1 MSAKRLIPPVLTAGV
16 AIVSMIAMTT
26 CALTGDVPKAA
37 MQSRSAAAINQ
48 LKLSQKAES
57 ESVAAVPATI
67 ESTAAPTA
75 KLTKPTEPPSEP
87 EVPWDASEDAQ
98 AVMEAARKAVRK
110 CTHKGMKMEEK
121 LRAAFDY
128 LKDNYLEGVR
138 RDTYT
143 GPDWPVVYAKD
154 LLIDGKGD
162 CFSFGASFAYMA
174 KAIGYEEVYACN
186 SGGHG
191 WAEIDGKIYDP
202 EWATHS
208 DKYSYYGMSY
218 DEPCDVAYGDSLGDE
233 DWMHVK
239 I

>member
-57 ESVAAVPATI
+57 ETVAAVPATI
-67 ESTAAPTA
+67 DSTAAPTA
-75 KLTKPTEPPSEP
+75 KPTKPTEPPSEP

-121 LRAAFDY
+121 LRVAFDY

>member
-1 MSAKRLIPPVLTAGV
+1 MSANRLIPPVLTAGV

-26 CALTGDVPKAA
+26 CALTGDMPKAD
-37 MQSRSAAAINQ
+37 MHAAAINQ
-48 LKLSQKAES
+48 LKLSQKTES
-57 ESVAAVPATI
+57 ETVTTVPATI
-67 ESTAAPTA
+67 ATTKP
-75 KLTKPTEPPSEP
+75 TKPTEPPTEP

-98 AVMEAARKAVRK
+98 AVMEAARDAVRK
-110 CTHKGMKMEEK
+110 CTRKGMTREEK
-121 LRAAFDY
+121 LYASFHY

-191 WAEIDGKIYDP
+191 WTEIDGKLYDP

-218 DEPCDVAYGDSLGDE
+218 DEPCDIAYGDALGDE

-239 I
+239 V

>member
-1 MSAKRLIPPVLTAGV
+1 MSANRLIPPVLTAGV

-26 CALTGDVPKAA
+26 CALTGDMPKAD
-37 MQSRSAAAINQ
+37 MHAAAINQ
-48 LKLSQKAES
+48 LKLSQKTES
-57 ESVAAVPATI
+57 ETVTTVPATI
-67 ESTAAPTA
+67 ATTKP
-75 KLTKPTEPPSEP
+75 TKPTEPPTEP

-98 AVMEAARKAVRK
+98 AVMEAARDAVRK
-110 CTHKGMKMEEK
+110 CTRKGMTMEEK
-121 LRAAFDY
+121 LYASFHY

-191 WAEIDGKIYDP
+191 WTEIDGKLYDP

-218 DEPCDVAYGDSLGDE
+218 DEPCDVAYGDALGDE

-239 I
+239 V

>member
-1 MSAKRLIPPVLTAGV
+1 MSANRLIPPVLTAGV

-26 CALTGDVPKAA
+26 CALTGDMPKAD
-37 MQSRSAAAINQ
+37 MHAAAINQ
-48 LKLSQKAES
+48 LKLSQKTES
-57 ESVAAVPATI
+57 ETVTTVPATI
-67 ESTAAPTA
+67 ATTKP
-75 KLTKPTEPPSEP
+75 TKPTEPPTEP

-98 AVMEAARKAVRK
+98 AVMEAARDAVRK
-110 CTHKGMKMEEK
+110 CTRKGMTMEEK
-121 LRAAFDY
+121 LYASFHY

-162 CFSFGASFAYMA
+162 CFSFGASFAFMA

-191 WAEIDGKIYDP
+191 WTEIDGKLYDP

-239 I
+239 V

>member
-1 MSAKRLIPPVLTAGV
+1 MSANRLIPPVLTTGV

-26 CALTGDVPKAA
+26 CALTGDMPKAD
-37 MQSRSAAAINQ
+37 MHAAAINQ
-48 LKLSQKAES
+48 LKLSQKTES
-57 ESVAAVPATI
+57 ETVTTVPATI
-67 ESTAAPTA
+67 ATTKP
-75 KLTKPTEPPSEP
+75 TKPTEPPTEP

-98 AVMEAARKAVRK
+98 AVMEAARDAVRK
-110 CTHKGMKMEEK
+110 CTRKGMTMEEK
-121 LRAAFDY
+121 LYASFHY

-191 WAEIDGKIYDP
+191 WTEIDGKLYDP

-218 DEPCDVAYGDSLGDE
+218 DEPCDVAYGDALGDE
-233 DWMHVK
+233 GWMHVK
-239 I
+239 V

>member
-1 MSAKRLIPPVLTAGV
+1 MSANRLIPPVLTAGV

-26 CALTGDVPKAA
+26 CALTGDMPKAD
-37 MQSRSAAAINQ
+37 MHAAAINQ
-48 LKLSQKAES
+48 LKLSQKTES
-57 ESVAAVPATI
+57 ETVTTVPATI
-67 ESTAAPTA
+67 ATTKP
-75 KLTKPTEPPSEP
+75 TKPTEPPTEP

-98 AVMEAARKAVRK
+98 AVMEAARDAVRK
-110 CTHKGMKMEEK
+110 CTRKGMTMEEK
-121 LRAAFDY
+121 LYASFHY

-191 WAEIDGKIYDP
+191 WTEIDGKFYDP

-218 DEPCDVAYGDSLGDE
+218 DEPCDVAYGDALGDE

-239 I
+239 V

>member
-1 MSAKRLIPPVLTAGV
+1 MSANRLIPPVLTAGV

-26 CALTGDVPKAA
+26 CALTGDMPKAD
-37 MQSRSAAAINQ
+37 MHAAAINQ
-48 LKLSQKAES
+48 LKLSQTTES
-57 ESVAAVPATI
+57 ETVTTVPATI
-67 ESTAAPTA
+67 ATTKP
-75 KLTKPTEPPSEP
+75 TKPTEPPTEP

-98 AVMEAARKAVRK
+98 AVMEAARDAVRK
-110 CTHKGMKMEEK
+110 CTRKGMTMEEK
-121 LRAAFDY
+121 LYASFHY

-162 CFSFGASFAYMA
+162 CFSFGASFAFMA

-191 WAEIDGKIYDP
+191 WTEIDGKLYDP

-218 DEPCDVAYGDSLGDE
+218 DEPCDVAYGDALGDE

-239 I
+239 V

>member
-1 MSAKRLIPPVLTAGV
+1 MSANRLIPPVLTAGV

-26 CALTGDVPKAA
+26 CALTGDMPKAD
-37 MQSRSAAAINQ
+37 MHAAAINQ
-48 LKLSQKAES
+48 LKLSQKTES
-57 ESVAAVPATI
+57 ETVTTVPATI
-67 ESTAAPTA
+67 ATTKP
-75 KLTKPTEPPSEP
+75 TKPTEPPSEP

-98 AVMEAARKAVRK
+98 AVMEAARDAVRK
-110 CTHKGMKMEEK
+110 CTRKGMTMEEK
-121 LRAAFDY
+121 LYASFHY

-191 WAEIDGKIYDP
+191 WTEIDGKLYDP

-239 I
+239 V

>member
-1 MSAKRLIPPVLTAGV
+1 MSANRLIPPVLTAGV

-26 CALTGDVPKAA
+26 CALTGDMPKAD
-37 MQSRSAAAINQ
+37 MHVAAINQ
-48 LKLSQKAES
+48 LKLSQKTES
-57 ESVAAVPATI
+57 ETVTTVPATI
-67 ESTAAPTA
+67 ATTKP
-75 KLTKPTEPPSEP
+75 TKPTEPPTEP

-98 AVMEAARKAVRK
+98 AVMEAARDAVRK
-110 CTHKGMKMEEK
+110 CTRKGMTMEEK
-121 LRAAFDY
+121 LYASFHY

-191 WAEIDGKIYDP
+191 WTEIDGKLYDP

-239 I
+239 V

>member
-1 MSAKRLIPPVLTAGV
+1 MSANRLIPPVLTAGV

-26 CALTGDVPKAA
+26 CALTGDMPKAD
-37 MQSRSAAAINQ
+37 MHAAAINQ
-48 LKLSQKAES
+48 LKLSQKTES
-57 ESVAAVPATI
+57 ETVTTVPATI
-67 ESTAAPTA
+67 ATTKP
-75 KLTKPTEPPSEP
+75 TKPTEPPTEP

-98 AVMEAARKAVRK
+98 AVMEAARDAVRK
-110 CTHKGMKMEEK
+110 CTRKGMTMEEK
-121 LRAAFDY
+121 LYASFHY

-143 GPDWPVVYAKD
+143 EPDWPVVYAKD

-162 CFSFGASFAYMA
+162 CFSFGASFAFMA

-191 WAEIDGKIYDP
+191 WTEIDGKLYDP

-218 DEPCDVAYGDSLGDE
+218 DEPCDVAYGDALGDE

-239 I
+239 V

>member
-1 MSAKRLIPPVLTAGV
+1 MSANRLIPPVLTTGV

-26 CALTGDVPKAA
+26 CALTGDMPKAD
-37 MQSRSAAAINQ
+37 MHAAAINQ
-48 LKLSQKAES
+48 LKLSQKTES
-57 ESVAAVPATI
+57 ETVTTVPATI
-67 ESTAAPTA
+67 ATTKPA
-75 KLTKPTEPPSEP
+75 KPTEPPTEP

-98 AVMEAARKAVRK
+98 AVMEAARDAVRK
-110 CTHKGMKMEEK
+110 CTRKGMTMEEK
-121 LRAAFDY
+121 LYASFHY

-191 WAEIDGKIYDP
+191 WTEIDGKLYDP

-239 I
+239 V

>member
-1 MSAKRLIPPVLTAGV
+1 MSANRLIPPVLTTGV

-26 CALTGDVPKAA
+26 CALTGDMPKAD
-37 MQSRSAAAINQ
+37 MHAAAINQ
-48 LKLSQKAES
+48 LKLSQKTES
-57 ESVAAVPATI
+57 ETVTTVPATI
-67 ESTAAPTA
+67 ATTKP
-75 KLTKPTEPPSEP
+75 TKPTEPPTEP

-98 AVMEAARKAVRK
+98 AVMEAARDTVRK
-110 CTHKGMKMEEK
+110 CTRKGMTMEEK
-121 LRAAFDY
+121 LYASFHY

-191 WAEIDGKIYDP
+191 WTEIDGKLYDP

-218 DEPCDVAYGDSLGDE
+218 DEPCDVAYGDALGDE

-239 I
+239 V

>member
-1 MSAKRLIPPVLTAGV
+1 MSANRLIPPVLTAGV

-26 CALTGDVPKAA
+26 CALTGDMPKAD
-37 MQSRSAAAINQ
+37 MHAAAINQ
-48 LKLSQKAES
+48 LKLSQKTES
-57 ESVAAVPATI
+57 ETVTTVPATI
-67 ESTAAPTA
+67 ATTKP
-75 KLTKPTEPPSEP
+75 TKPTEPPTEP

-98 AVMEAARKAVRK
+98 AVMEAARDAVRK
-110 CTHKGMKMEEK
+110 CTRKGMTMEEK
-121 LRAAFDY
+121 LYASFHY

-162 CFSFGASFAYMA
+162 CYSYGAGFAYMA

-191 WAEIDGKIYDP
+191 WTEIDGKLYDP

-218 DEPCDVAYGDSLGDE
+218 DEPCDVAYGDALGDE

-239 I
+239 V

>member
-1 MSAKRLIPPVLTAGV
+1 MSANRLIPPVLTAGV

-26 CALTGDVPKAA
+26 CALTGDMPKAD
-37 MQSRSAAAINQ
+37 MHAAAINQ
-48 LKLSQKAES
+48 LKLSQKTES
-57 ESVAAVPATI
+57 ETVTTVPATI
-67 ESTAAPTA
+67 ATTKP
-75 KLTKPTEPPSEP
+75 TKPTEPPSEP

-98 AVMEAARKAVRK
+98 AVMEAARDAVRK
-110 CTHKGMKMEEK
+110 CTRKGMTMEEK
-121 LRAAFDY
+121 LYASFHY

-191 WAEIDGKIYDP
+191 WTEIDGKLYDP

-218 DEPCDVAYGDSLGDE
+218 DEPCDVAYGDALGDE
-233 DWMHVK
+233 GWMHVK
-239 I
+239 V

>member
-1 MSAKRLIPPVLTAGV
+1 MSANRLIPPVLTAGV

-26 CALTGDVPKAA
+26 CALTGDMPKAD
-37 MQSRSAAAINQ
+37 MHAAAINQ
-48 LKLSQKAES
+48 LKLSQKTES
-57 ESVAAVPATI
+57 ETVTTVPATI
-67 ESTAAPTA
+67 ATTKP
-75 KLTKPTEPPSEP
+75 TKPTEPPSEP

-98 AVMEAARKAVRK
+98 AVMEAARDAVRK
-110 CTHKGMKMEEK
+110 CTRKGMTMEEK
-121 LRAAFDY
+121 LYASFHY

-191 WAEIDGKIYDP
+191 WTEIDGKLYDP

-218 DEPCDVAYGDSLGDE
+218 DEPCDVAYGDALGDE

-239 I
+239 V

>member
-1 MSAKRLIPPVLTAGV
+1 MSANRLIPPVLTAGV

-26 CALTGDVPKAA
+26 CALTGDMPKAD
-37 MQSRSAAAINQ
+37 MHAAAINQ
-48 LKLSQKAES
+48 LKLSQKTES
-57 ESVAAVPATI
+57 ETVTTVPATI
-67 ESTAAPTA
+67 ATTKP
-75 KLTKPTEPPSEP
+75 TKPTEPPTEP

-98 AVMEAARKAVRK
+98 AVMEAARDAVRK
-110 CTHKGMKMEEK
+110 CTRKCMTMEEK
-121 LRAAFDY
+121 LYASFHY

-191 WAEIDGKIYDP
+191 WTEIDGKLYDP

-218 DEPCDVAYGDSLGDE
+218 DEPCDVAYGDALGDE

-239 I
+239 V

>member
-1 MSAKRLIPPVLTAGV
+1 MSANRLIPPVLTTGV

-26 CALTGDVPKAA
+26 CALTGDMPKAD
-37 MQSRSAAAINQ
+37 MHAAAINQ
-48 LKLSQKAES
+48 LKLSQKTES
-57 ESVAAVPATI
+57 ETVTTVPATI
-67 ESTAAPTA
+67 ATTKP
-75 KLTKPTEPPSEP
+75 TKPTEPPTEP

-98 AVMEAARKAVRK
+98 AVMEAARDAVRK
-110 CTHKGMKMEEK
+110 CTRKGMTMEEK
-121 LRAAFDY
+121 LYASFHY

-191 WAEIDGKIYDP
+191 WTEIDGKLYDP

-218 DEPCDVAYGDSLGDE
+218 DEPCDVAYGDALGDE

-239 I
+239 V

>member
-1 MSAKRLIPPVLTAGV
+1 MSANRLIPPVLTAGV

-26 CALTGDVPKAA
+26 CALTGDMPKAD
-37 MQSRSAAAINQ
+37 MHAAAINQ
-48 LKLSQKAES
+48 LKLSQKTES
-57 ESVAAVPATI
+57 ETVTTVPATI
-67 ESTAAPTA
+67 ATTKP
-75 KLTKPTEPPSEP
+75 TKPTEPPTEP
-87 EVPWDASEDAQ
+87 EVSWDASEDAQ
-98 AVMEAARKAVRK
+98 AVMEAARDAVRK
-110 CTHKGMKMEEK
+110 CTRKGMTMEEK
-121 LRAAFDY
+121 LYASFHY

-191 WAEIDGKIYDP
+191 WTEIDGKLYDP

-218 DEPCDVAYGDSLGDE
+218 DEPCDVAYGDALGDE

-239 I
+239 V

>member
-1 MSAKRLIPPVLTAGV
+1 MSANRLIPPVLTAGV

-26 CALTGDVPKAA
+26 CALTGDMPKAD
-37 MQSRSAAAINQ
+37 MHAAAINQ
-48 LKLSQKAES
+48 LKLSQKTES
-57 ESVAAVPATI
+57 ETVTTVPATI
-67 ESTAAPTA
+67 ATTKP
-75 KLTKPTEPPSEP
+75 TKPTEPPTEP

-98 AVMEAARKAVRK
+98 AVMEAARDAVRK
-110 CTHKGMKMEEK
+110 CTRKGMTMEEK
-121 LRAAFDY
+121 LYASFHY

-191 WAEIDGKIYDP
+191 WTEIDGKLYDP

-239 I
+239 V

>member
-1 MSAKRLIPPVLTAGV
+1 MSANRLIPPVLTAGV

-26 CALTGDVPKAA
+26 CALTGDMPKAD
-37 MQSRSAAAINQ
+37 MHAAAINQ
-48 LKLSQKAES
+48 LKLSQKTES
-57 ESVAAVPATI
+57 ETVTTVPATI
-67 ESTAAPTA
+67 ATTKPA
-75 KLTKPTEPPSEP
+75 KPTEPPTEP

-98 AVMEAARKAVRK
+98 AVMEAARDAVRK
-110 CTHKGMKMEEK
+110 CTRKGMTMEEK
-121 LRAAFDY
+121 LYASFHY

-191 WAEIDGKIYDP
+191 WTEIDGKLYDP

-218 DEPCDVAYGDSLGDE
+218 DEPCDVAYGDALGDE

-239 I
+239 V

>member
-57 ESVAAVPATI
+57 ESVAALPATI

-75 KLTKPTEPPSEP
+75 KPTKPTEPPSEP

-121 LRAAFDY
+121 LRVAFDY

-191 WAEIDGKIYDP
+191 WAEIDGKIYAP

>member
-57 ESVAAVPATI
+57 ETVAAVPATI

-75 KLTKPTEPPSEP
+75 KPTKPTEPPSEP

-121 LRAAFDY
+121 LRVAFDY

-218 DEPCDVAYGDSLGDE
+218 DEPCDVLYADSLGDE

>member
-1 MSAKRLIPPVLTAGV
+1 MSANRLIPPVLTAGV

-26 CALTGDVPKAA
+26 CALTGDMPKAD
-37 MQSRSAAAINQ
+37 MHAAAINQ
-48 LKLSQKAES
+48 LKLSQKTES
-57 ESVAAVPATI
+57 ETVTTVPATI
-67 ESTAAPTA
+67 ATTKP
-75 KLTKPTEPPSEP
+75 TKPTEPPTEP

-98 AVMEAARKAVRK
+98 AVMEAARDAVRK
-110 CTHKGMKMEEK
+110 CTRKGMTMEEK
-121 LRAAFDY
+121 LYASFHY

-191 WAEIDGKIYDP
+191 WAEIDGLVYDP
-202 EWATHS
+202 EWDIHHS
-208 DKYSYYGMSY
+208 EYSHFGVYYG
-218 DEPCDVAYGDSLGDE
+218 DTDCDVNYSGGIERGE
-233 DWMHVK
+233 DYMRIPV
-239 I
+239 

>member
-1 MSAKRLIPPVLTAGV
+1 MSANRLIPPVLTAGV

-26 CALTGDVPKAA
+26 CALTGDMPKAD
-37 MQSRSAAAINQ
+37 MHAAAINQ
-48 LKLSQKAES
+48 LKLSQKTES
-57 ESVAAVPATI
+57 ETVTTVPATI
-67 ESTAAPTA
+67 ATTKP
-75 KLTKPTEPPSEP
+75 TKPTEPSTEP

-98 AVMEAARKAVRK
+98 AVMEAARDAVRK
-110 CTHKGMKMEEK
+110 CTRKGMTMEEK
-121 LRAAFDY
+121 LYASFHY

-191 WAEIDGKIYDP
+191 WTEIDGKLYDP

-218 DEPCDVAYGDSLGDE
+218 DEPCYVAYGDALGDE

-239 I
+239 V

>member
-1 MSAKRLIPPVLTAGV
+1 MSANRLIPPVLTAGV

-26 CALTGDVPKAA
+26 CALTGDMPKAD
-37 MQSRSAAAINQ
+37 MHAAAINQ
-48 LKLSQKAES
+48 LKLSQKTES
-57 ESVAAVPATI
+57 ETVTTVPATI
-67 ESTAAPTA
+67 ATTKP
-75 KLTKPTEPPSEP
+75 TKPTEPPTEP

-98 AVMEAARKAVRK
+98 AVMEAARDAVRK
-110 CTHKGMKMEEK
+110 CTRKGMTMEEK
-121 LRAAFDY
+121 LYASFHY

-191 WAEIDGKIYDP
+191 WTEIDGKLYDP

-218 DEPCDVAYGDSLGDE
+218 DEPCDVAYGDALGDE
-233 DWMHVK
+233 GWMHVK
-239 I
+239 G

>member
-1 MSAKRLIPPVLTAGV
+1 MSANRLIPPVLTAGV

-26 CALTGDVPKAA
+26 CALTGDMPKAD
-37 MQSRSAAAINQ
+37 MHAAAINQ
-48 LKLSQKAES
+48 LKLSQKTES
-57 ESVAAVPATI
+57 ETVTTVPATI
-67 ESTAAPTA
+67 ATTKPA
-75 KLTKPTEPPSEP
+75 KPTEPPTEP

-98 AVMEAARKAVRK
+98 AVMEAARDAVRK
-110 CTHKGMKMEEK
+110 CTRKGMTMEEK
-121 LRAAFDY
+121 LYASFHY

-191 WAEIDGKIYDP
+191 WTEIDGKLYDP

-239 I
+239 V

>member
-1 MSAKRLIPPVLTAGV
+1 MSANRLIPPVLTAGV

-26 CALTGDVPKAA
+26 CALTGDMPKAD
-37 MQSRSAAAINQ
+37 MHAAAINQ
-48 LKLSQKAES
+48 LKLSQKTES
-57 ESVAAVPATI
+57 ETVTTVPATI
-67 ESTAAPTA
+67 ATTKP
-75 KLTKPTEPPSEP
+75 TKPTEPPTEP

-98 AVMEAARKAVRK
+98 AVMEAARDAVRK
-110 CTHKGMKMEEK
+110 CTRKGMTMEEK
-121 LRAAFDY
+121 LYASFHY

-191 WAEIDGKIYDP
+191 WAEIDKLVYDP
-202 EWATHS
+202 EWSMHHDDFT
-208 DKYSYYGMSY
+208 YFGLSY
-218 DEPCDVAYGDSLGDE
+218 DEETDVPYRFGISGGAE
-233 DWMHVK
+233 WMHIKV
-239 I
+239 

>member
-1 MSAKRLIPPVLTAGV
+1 LIPPVLTAGV

-26 CALTGDVPKAA
+26 CALTGDMPKAD
-37 MQSRSAAAINQ
+37 MHAAAINQ
-48 LKLSQKAES
+48 LKLSQKTES
-57 ESVAAVPATI
+57 ETVTTVPATI
-67 ESTAAPTA
+67 ATTKP
-75 KLTKPTEPPSEP
+75 TKPTEPPTEP

-98 AVMEAARKAVRK
+98 AVMEAARDAVRK
-110 CTHKGMKMEEK
+110 CTRKGMTMEEK
-121 LRAAFDY
+121 LYASFHY

-191 WAEIDGKIYDP
+191 WTEIDGKLYDP

-218 DEPCDVAYGDSLGDE
+218 DEPCDVAYGDALGDE

-239 I
+239 V

>member
-1 MSAKRLIPPVLTAGV
+1 MSANRLIPPVLTAGV

-26 CALTGDVPKAA
+26 CALTGDMPKAD
-37 MQSRSAAAINQ
+37 MHAAAINQ
-48 LKLSQKAES
+48 LKLSQKTES
-57 ESVAAVPATI
+57 ETVTTVPATI
-67 ESTAAPTA
+67 ATTKP
-75 KLTKPTEPPSEP
+75 TKPTEPPTEP

-98 AVMEAARKAVRK
+98 AVMEAARDAVRK
-110 CTHKGMKMEEK
+110 CTRKGMTMEEK
-121 LRAAFDY
+121 LYASFHY

-143 GPDWPVVYAKD
+143 RPDWPVVYAKD

-174 KAIGYEEVYACN
+174 KAIGFEEVYACN

-191 WAEIDGKIYDP
+191 WTEIDGKLYDP

-218 DEPCDVAYGDSLGDE
+218 DEPCDVAYGDALGDE

-239 I
+239 V

>member
-57 ESVAAVPATI
+57 ETVAAVPATI

-75 KLTKPTEPPSEP
+75 RPTKPTEPPSEP

-121 LRAAFDY
+121 LRVAFDY

>member
-1 MSAKRLIPPVLTAGV
+1 MSANRLIPPVLTAGV

-26 CALTGDVPKAA
+26 CALTGDMPKAD
-37 MQSRSAAAINQ
+37 MHAAAINQ
-48 LKLSQKAES
+48 LKLSQKTES
-57 ESVAAVPATI
+57 ETVTTVPATI
-67 ESTAAPTA
+67 ATTVAPTT
-75 KLTKPTEPPSEP
+75 KPTKPTEPPSEP

-98 AVMEAARKAVRK
+98 AVMEAARDAVRK
-110 CTHKGMKMEEK
+110 CTRKGMTMEEK
-121 LRAAFDY
+121 LYASFHY

-191 WAEIDGKIYDP
+191 WTEIDGKLYDP

-218 DEPCDVAYGDSLGDE
+218 DEPCDVAYGDALGDE

-239 I
+239 V

>member
-57 ESVAAVPATI
+57 ETVAAVPATI

-75 KLTKPTEPPSEP
+75 KPTKPTEPPSEP

-121 LRAAFDY
+121 LRVAFDY

-218 DEPCDVAYGDSLGDE
+218 DEPSDVAYGDSLGDE

>member
-1 MSAKRLIPPVLTAGV
+1 MSANRLIPPVLTAGV

-26 CALTGDVPKAA
+26 CALTGDMPKAD
-37 MQSRSAAAINQ
+37 MHAAAINQ
-48 LKLSQKAES
+48 LKLSQKTES
-57 ESVAAVPATI
+57 ETVTTVPATI
-67 ESTAAPTA
+67 ATTKP
-75 KLTKPTEPPSEP
+75 TKPTEPPTEP

-98 AVMEAARKAVRK
+98 AVMEAARDAVRK
-110 CTHKGMKMEEK
+110 CTRKGMTMEEK
-121 LRAAFDY
+121 LYASFHY

-143 GPDWPVVYAKD
+143 EPDWPVVYAKD

-191 WAEIDGKIYDP
+191 WTEIDGKLYDP

-218 DEPCDVAYGDSLGDE
+218 DEPCDVAYGDALGDE

-239 I
+239 V

>member
-37 MQSRSAAAINQ
+37 MQSRSSAAINQ

-57 ESVAAVPATI
+57 ETVAAVPATI

-75 KLTKPTEPPSEP
+75 KPTKPTEPPSEP

>member
-1 MSAKRLIPPVLTAGV
+1 MSANRLIPPVLTAGV

-26 CALTGDVPKAA
+26 CALTGDMPKAD
-37 MQSRSAAAINQ
+37 MHAAAINQ
-48 LKLSQKAES
+48 LKLSQKTES
-57 ESVAAVPATI
+57 ETVTTVPATI
-67 ESTAAPTA
+67 ATTKP
-75 KLTKPTEPPSEP
+75 TKPTEPPTEP

-98 AVMEAARKAVRK
+98 AVMEAARDAVRK
-110 CTHKGMKMEEK
+110 CTRKGMTMEEK
-121 LRAAFDY
+121 LYASFHY

-162 CFSFGASFAYMA
+162 CFSFGASFAFMA

-191 WAEIDGKIYDP
+191 WTEIDGKLYDP

-218 DEPCDVAYGDSLGDE
+218 DEPCDVAYGDALGDE

-239 I
+239 V

>member
-57 ESVAAVPATI
+57 ESVAALPATI

-75 KLTKPTEPPSEP
+75 KPTKPTEPPSEP

-121 LRAAFDY
+121 LRVAFDY

>member
-1 MSAKRLIPPVLTAGV
+1 MSANRLIPPVLTAGV

-26 CALTGDVPKAA
+26 CALTGDMPKAD
-37 MQSRSAAAINQ
+37 MHAAAINQ
-48 LKLSQKAES
+48 LKLSQKTES
-57 ESVAAVPATI
+57 ETVTTVPATI
-67 ESTAAPTA
+67 ATTKP
-75 KLTKPTEPPSEP
+75 TKPTEPPTEP
-87 EVPWDASEDAQ
+87 EVPWDASKDAQ
-98 AVMEAARKAVRK
+98 AVMEAARDAVRK
-110 CTHKGMKMEEK
+110 CTRKGMTMEEK
-121 LRAAFDY
+121 LYASFHY

-191 WAEIDGKIYDP
+191 WTEIDGKLYDP

-218 DEPCDVAYGDSLGDE
+218 DEPCDVAYGDALGDE

-239 I
+239 V

>member
-1 MSAKRLIPPVLTAGV
+1 MSANRLIPPVLTTGV

-26 CALTGDVPKAA
+26 CALTGDMPKAD
-37 MQSRSAAAINQ
+37 MHAAAINQ
-48 LKLSQKAES
+48 LKLSQKTES
-57 ESVAAVPATI
+57 ETVTTVPATI
-67 ESTAAPTA
+67 ATTKP
-75 KLTKPTEPPSEP
+75 TKPTEPPTEP

-98 AVMEAARKAVRK
+98 AVMEAARDAVRK
-110 CTHKGMKMEEK
+110 CTRKGMTMEEK
-121 LRAAFDY
+121 LYASFHY

-162 CFSFGASFAYMA
+162 CFSFGASFAFMA

-191 WAEIDGKIYDP
+191 WTEIDGKLYDP

-218 DEPCDVAYGDSLGDE
+218 DEPCDVAYGDALGDE

-239 I
+239 V

>member
-1 MSAKRLIPPVLTAGV
+1 MSANRLIPPVLTAGV

-26 CALTGDVPKAA
+26 CALTGDMPKAD
-37 MQSRSAAAINQ
+37 MHAAAINQ
-48 LKLSQKAES
+48 LKLSQKTES
-57 ESVAAVPATI
+57 ETVTTVPATI
-67 ESTAAPTA
+67 ATTKP
-75 KLTKPTEPPSEP
+75 TKPTEPPTEP

-98 AVMEAARKAVRK
+98 AVMEAARDAVRK
-110 CTHKGMKMEEK
+110 CTRKGMTMEEK
-121 LRAAFDY
+121 LYASFHY

-143 GPDWPVVYAKD
+143 GPDWPAVYAKD

-191 WAEIDGKIYDP
+191 WTEIDGKLYDP

-239 I
+239 V